1 MSGVDRQ
8 MRQIGPG
15 EEYAG
20 TPVVTMGTF
29 DGVHRGHQGL
39 MARARELA
47 ATLGTD
53 WLVVTFDPPPS
64 EVLRGDAAPRQL
76 TPIEEKLWWLE
87 RLRVPAVAVVPFT
100 PELAAW
106 PGERFLDEVV
116 QERLHA
122 CAVIEGPNFTYG
134 AGGRGNLDTLIRWGA
149 GRGVRVER
157 ARPVS
162 AEGALLSSSRI
173 RAAVAAQDL
182 AVVAASLGRPYSATG
197 LVVPGDGRGRTI
209 GVPTANLELAPKK
222 LMPPAGVYAGWAW
235 TAECRWPAVAN
246 FGWRP
251 TFTGG
256 DHVPRLEVHLLDAA
270 PGLDLYGVRLAM
282 SLAVAVRPERRFA
295 TVEALVA
302 QIQQDMALVREL
314 AVQERLP
321 SPDGVF
327 GRDAS

>member
-1 MSGVDRQ
+1 
-8 MRQIGPG
+8 MRQIGPA
-15 EEYAG
+15 EEYPG

-39 MARARELA
+39 MARARTLA

-53 WLVVTFDPPPS
+53 WVVVTFDPPPS

-76 TPIEEKLWWLE
+76 TPLEEKLWWLE
-87 RLRVPAVAVVPFT
+87 RWGAPAVAVVPFT
-100 PELAAW
+100 PDLAAW
-106 PGERFLDEVV
+106 SGERFLDEVV
-116 QERLHA
+116 QGRLHA
-122 CAVIEGPNFTYG
+122 RAVVEGPNFTYG
-134 AGGRGNLDTLIRWGA
+134 AGGRGNLDTLMRWGA
-149 GRGVRVER
+149 AAGVLVER

-162 AEGALLSSSRI
+162 VDGAEGALLSSSRI
-173 RAAVAAQDL
+173 RAAVAAQDV

-209 GVPTANLELAPKK
+209 GVPTANLALSPKK

-251 TFTGG
+251 TFGG
-256 DHVPRLEVHLLDAA
+256 QAPRLEVHLLDAA

-295 TVEALVA
+295 AVDALVA
-302 QIQQDMALVREL
+302 QIQQDIALVRAL
-314 AVQERLP
+314 AAQDRLP

-327 GRDAS
+327 GHGAS